1 MLRRTLRIFAFLLL
15 AWFIAVQAGCLS
27 FRTSDAK
34 WPQKLQEK
42 GQMLPPRFTNV
53 YDSLAQRNIH
63 AVSIAAADSLPVW
76 VFVHGS
82 PGSSDA
88 FIHLLADTSLSRQ
101 YRMITVDRPG
111 FGYSG
116 FGKVEKSLEAQARA
130 VKLAM
135 DKIAPNQRVYLAGH
149 SYGGPVVVR
158 FAIDY
163 PEQTAGLLLLAASV
177 DPQLEPYSWWMPV
190 VDNPP
195 VCWITPKSMFTSNR
209 EIIALKKELENM
221 MPLWQRI
228 TCPVVVQQAVNDVL
242 VPAGNTDF
250 AKNMLTGSA
259 RVHID
264 SLPDGNHFFIWTK
277 PEVVKEGMKRLN
289 PDFRDFGDG
298 DF

>member
-1 MLRRTLRIFAFLLL
+1 MLRRSLHTLAFLLL
-15 AWFIAVQAGCLS
+15 VWIIAVQAGCLS
-27 FRTSDAK
+27 FRTSDSK
-34 WPQKLQEK
+34 WEEKLQEK
-42 GQMLPPRFTNV
+42 GQFLQPRFIDA

-76 VFVHGS
+76 MFVHGS

-88 FIHLLADTSLSRQ
+88 FLHLLSDTSLSRQ

-116 FGKVEKSLEAQARA
+116 FGKAECSLEAQARA
-130 VKLAM
+130 IKLVI
-135 DKIAPNQRVYLAGH
+135 DQIAPNQPVFLAGH

-177 DPQLEPYSWWMPV
+177 DPKLEPDTWWMPV

-195 VCWITPKSMFTSNR
+195 ICWLTPKSMYTSNR

-242 VPAGNTDF
+242 VPAGNADF
-250 AKNMLTGSA
+250 AKNMLDGSA
-259 RVHID
+259 RVRID
-264 SLPDGNHFFIWTK
+264 SLPTGNHFFIWSK
-277 PEVVKEGMKRLN
+277 PEVVKEGMLKLVNSRQPTVN
-289 PDFRDFGDG
+289 SQ
-298 DF
+298 